1 MTVQDKIKALNSKDN
16 AANEI
21 KDKKEINDFRTKRS
35 RKYLK
40 LYSKL
45 NYCFNKYSAKKS
57 RQRRIFRFNIRFFS

>member
-16 AANEI
+16 STNEI

-45 NYCFNKYSAKKS
+45 NYHFNKCSPKKS
-57 RQRRIFRFNIRFFS
+57 RQ